1 MLCELVVGAI
11 YGTVTTSFAGSNLWE
26 YFGRGRPTVI
36 QALYVCGKNSAP
48 KTMEFAILYHGTGE
62 FTICIQDKEK
72 DEDIGG
78 QFKKQAYSLEELL

>member
-26 YFGRGRPTVI
+26 YFGGGRPAVI

-48 KTMEFAILYHGTGE
+48 KAMGFAILYQIT
-62 FTICIQDKEK
+62 CIQDKEK
-72 DEDIGG
+72 DESIGG
-78 QFKKQAYSLEELL
+78 QF